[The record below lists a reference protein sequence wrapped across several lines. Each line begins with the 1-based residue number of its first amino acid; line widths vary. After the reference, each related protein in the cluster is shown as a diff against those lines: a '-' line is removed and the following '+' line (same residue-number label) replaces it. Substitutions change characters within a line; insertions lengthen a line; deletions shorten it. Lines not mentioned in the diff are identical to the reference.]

1 MMSSINSMLVES
13 LFFQLYKLVPVPS
26 LGTLGQEEGEGKK
39 VEAAFCMLGDPL
51 DDSWV

>member
-1 MMSSINSMLVES
+1 MSSINSMLVES

-26 LGTLGQEEGEGKK
+26 LGMLGQEEGGGKK
-39 VEAAFCMLGDPL
+39 VGAAFCRLGDPL

>member
-1 MMSSINSMLVES
+1 MLVES

-26 LGTLGQEEGEGKK
+26 LDMLEQEEGEGKRAG
-39 VEAAFCMLGDPL
+39 AAFCMSGDPL